1 MKDDIIVT
9 TLVKLI
15 MASGTVRKTL
25 WKVVDSQ
32 IYKNLVNNNTKNR
45 PEEVQRYKY
54 HILKSMIRSVER
66 NVDKGY
72 VSKEVA
78 TRIIH
83 TLVKGAMLK
92 SAKDA
97 QKKFKEKYGIYPP
110 AFIVLSPTQRC
121 NLHCT
126 GCYAAASHKTARKIP
141 FEVSRRILQEIHDEW
156 GARFVTI
163 SGGEPLM
170 YEDEHKGIL
179 DLYREFPDMYFLMY
193 TNGTLITDEVARQM
207 AQLANVTPAISV
219 EGYEKETDARR
230 GKGIYRRI
238 LKAMD
243 NLRKHGV
250 PFGVSITATR
260 LNANLLMSEEFY
272 DYYFDE
278 LGASY
283 MWIFQY
289 MPIGRGVDVDLMPTP
304 EQRTA
309 MFRMWQK
316 CLKDKE
322 YFVADFWNSGIVS
335 DGCIAYGRPGG
346 YIYIDW
352 NGNIMPCVF
361 VPYYVDNIFEIYKR
375 GGTISDALFSEFFKR
390 GREWQFEYGYEFG
403 KTPKN
408 WLMPCSIRDHYKNF
422 KYNIA
427 KEEVK
432 PEDENAKVAIKDIA
446 YEKKM
451 IEYDERLR
459 KLTEKI
465 WKEEFLK
472 EKLKKAKIKTA

>member
-1 MKDDIIVT
+1 
-9 TLVKLI
+9 
-15 MASGTVRKTL
+15 
-25 WKVVDSQ
+25 
-32 IYKNLVNNNTKNR
+32 
-45 PEEVQRYKY
+45 
-54 HILKSMIRSVER
+54 
-66 NVDKGY
+66 
-72 VSKEVA
+72 
-78 TRIIH
+78 
-83 TLVKGAMLK
+83 
-92 SAKDA
+92 
-97 QKKFKEKYGIYPP
+97 
-110 AFIVLSPTQRC
+110 
-121 NLHCT
+121 
-126 GCYAAASHKTARKIP
+126 
-141 FEVSRRILQEIHDEW
+141 
-156 GARFVTI
+156 
-163 SGGEPLM
+163 
-170 YEDEHKGIL
+170 
-179 DLYREFPDMYFLMY
+179 
-193 TNGTLITDEVARQM
+193 
-207 AQLANVTPAISV
+207 
-219 EGYEKETDARR
+219 
-230 GKGIYRRI
+230 
-238 LKAMD
+238 MD

-260 LNANLLMSEEFY
+260 FNANLLMSEEFY

-432 PEDENAKVAIKDIA
+432 PEDENAKVAIKDIG

>member
-1 MKDDIIVT
+1 MRDDIIVG
-9 TLVKLI
+9 TLLKLV
-15 MASGTVRKTL
+15 SSSRPVRKTL
-25 WKVVDSQ
+25 WRIVEKE
-32 IYKNLVNNNTKNR
+32 IYKSIVETNPDRR
-45 PEEVQRYKY
+45 PVEVQKYKY
-54 HILKSMIRSVER
+54 YMLKAMYRSVER
-66 NVDKGY
+66 NIDKGY

-78 TRIIH
+78 VKIVN
-83 TLVKGAMLK
+83 TLIKEAMIGNASK
-92 SAKDA
+92 IQQS
-97 QKKFKEKYGIYPP
+97 FSEKYGISPP
-110 AFIVLSPTQRC
+110 SFIVLSPTQLC
-121 NLHCT
+121 NLNCI
-126 GCYAAASHKTARKIP
+126 GCYAAANHKTARKIP
-141 FEVSRRILQEIHDEW
+141 FDVSKRILQEIHDEW

-170 YEDEHKGIL
+170 YKEGNKGIL
-179 DLYREFPDMYFLMY
+179 DLYGEFNDMFFLMY
-193 TNGTLITDEVARQM
+193 TNGTLITDEVAKRM
-207 AQLANVTPAISV
+207 AELGNVTPAISV
-219 EGYEKETDARR
+219 EGYEKETDERR

-243 NLRKHGV
+243 NLKKHGV
-250 PFGVSITATR
+250 IFGISITATR
-260 LNANLLMSEEFY
+260 FNAELLTREEFY

-289 MPIGRGVDVDLMPTP
+289 MPIGREVNVDLMPTP
-304 EQRTA
+304 EQRVS

-316 CLKDKE
+316 CLKEKE

-335 DGCIAYGRPGG
+335 NGCIAYGRPGG

-361 VPYYVDNIFEIYKR
+361 VPYYVDNIFEIYER
-375 GGTISDALFSEFFKR
+375 GGTISDALFSDFFKR
-390 GREWQFEYGYEFG
+390 GREWQYRYGYEPG
-403 KTPKN
+403 RTPQN

-427 KEEVK
+427 GEKVK
-432 PEDENAKVAIKDIA
+432 PEDENARVAIKDIG

-451 IEYDERLR
+451 IEYDERLG

-472 EKLKKAKIKTA
+472 QPFTIVKK

>member
-1 MKDDIIVT
+1 MKDGIIVN
-9 TLVKLI
+9 TLVKLL

-25 WKVVDSQ
+25 WKAVEAQ

-45 PEEVQRYKY
+45 PEEVQKYKY
-54 HILKSMIRSVER
+54 YILKAMYRSIER
-66 NVDKGY
+66 NLDRGY
-72 VSKEVA
+72 ISKEVA
-78 TRIIH
+78 TRLIH
-83 TLVKGAMLK
+83 TLIKGAMLK

-97 QKKFKEKYGIYPP
+97 QEKFKEKYGIYPP
-110 AFIVLSPTQRC
+110 AFIVLSPTQLC
-121 NLHCT
+121 NLHCA
-126 GCYAAASHKTARKIP
+126 GCYASATHKTVRKIP
-141 FEVSRRILQEIHDEW
+141 FEVSKRILQEIHDEW

-170 YEDEHKGIL
+170 YNDEHKGIL
-179 DLYREFPDMYFLMY
+179 DLCREFQDMYFLMY
-193 TNGTLITDEVARQM
+193 TNGTLITDEVARKM
-207 AQLANVTPAISV
+207 AELGNITPAISV
-219 EGYEKETDARR
+219 EGYEKETDERR

-250 PFGVSITATR
+250 LFGISITATR
-260 LNANLLMSEEFY
+260 FNANLLMKEEFY
-272 DYYFDE
+272 DYYFDK

-390 GREWQFEYGYEFG
+390 GREWQYEYGYEFG

-408 WLMPCSIRDHYKNF
+408 WLMPCSIRDHYENF
-422 KYNIA
+422 KHNIA

-432 PEDENAKVAIKDIA
+432 PEDENAKVAIKDIG

-451 IEYDERLR
+451 IEYDEKLK

-465 WKEEFLK
+465 WEKEFLK
-472 EKLKKAKIKTA
+472 RPFTIVKE

>member
-1 MKDDIIVT
+1 MKLGGDTMRDGVLIRSLTNIIKHSGITRRMFWKIVET
-9 TLVKLI
+9 YAYKSVVK
-15 MASGTVRKTL
+15 GNGK
-25 WKVVDSQ
+25 K
-32 IYKNLVNNNTKNR
+32 R
-45 PEEVQRYKY
+45 PEEVQKHKY
-54 HILKSMIRSVER
+54 YLLKSMIRSVER

-78 TRIIH
+78 SRIIH
-83 TLVKGAMLK
+83 TLVKGAIIGDTK
-92 SAKDA
+92 EA
-97 QKKFKEKYGIYPP
+97 QETFYEKYGIYPP
-110 AFIVLSPTQRC
+110 AFIVLSPTQLC

-141 FEVSRRILQEIHDEW
+141 FEVSRRILKEIHDEW

-207 AQLANVTPAISV
+207 AELANVTPAISV

-243 NLRKHGV
+243 NLKKHGV

-278 LGASY
+278 LGVSY

-304 EQRTA
+304 EQRVA

-322 YFVADFWNSGIVS
+322 YFVA
-335 DGCIAYGRPGG
+335 
-346 YIYIDW
+346 
-352 NGNIMPCVF
+352 
-361 VPYYVDNIFEIYKR
+361 
-375 GGTISDALFSEFFKR
+375 
-390 GREWQFEYGYEFG
+390 
-403 KTPKN
+403 
-408 WLMPCSIRDHYKNF
+408 
-422 KYNIA
+422 
-427 KEEVK
+427 
-432 PEDENAKVAIKDIA
+432 
-446 YEKKM
+446 
-451 IEYDERLR
+451 
-459 KLTEKI
+459 
-465 WKEEFLK
+465 
-472 EKLKKAKIKTA
+472 

>member
-1 MKDDIIVT
+1 MTQEVLIKSLTHLIKNSGITRRMFWKIVET
-9 TLVKLI
+9 YAYRSVVKGN
-15 MASGTVRKTL
+15 AK
-25 WKVVDSQ
+25 K
-32 IYKNLVNNNTKNR
+32 R
-45 PEEVQRYKY
+45 PEEVQRHKY
-54 HILKSMIRSVER
+54 YLLKSMIRSIER

-78 TRIIH
+78 SRIIH
-83 TLVKGAMLK
+83 TLVKGAIIGNTRETQETFYK
-92 SAKDA
+92 
-97 QKKFKEKYGIYPP
+97 KYGIYPP
-110 AFIVLSPTQRC
+110 AFIVLSPTQLC

-126 GCYAAASHKTARKIP
+126 GCYAAAGHKTARKIP

-170 YEDEHKGIL
+170 YDDEHKGIL
-179 DLYREFPDMYFLMY
+179 DLCQEFPDMYFLMY
-193 TNGTLITDEVARQM
+193 TNGTLITDEVAKQM
-207 AQLANVTPAISV
+207 AELGNITPAISV
-219 EGYEKETDARR
+219 EGYEEETDTRR

-289 MPIGRGVDVDLMPTP
+289 MPIGRGMNVDLMPTP
-304 EQRTA
+304 EQRIA

-316 CLKDKE
+316 CLKEKE

-390 GREWQFEYGYEFG
+390 GREWQYRYGYEFG

-432 PEDENAKVAIKDIA
+432 PEDENALTAIKDPE

-451 IEYDERLR
+451 IEYDETLK

-472 EKLKKAKIKTA
+472 RPFTIVKK

>member
-1 MKDDIIVT
+1 MRESVIINTLMK
-9 TLVKLI
+9 LL
-15 MASGTVRKTL
+15 MASGTVRRTL
-25 WKVVDSQ
+25 WKAVDAQ
-32 IYKNLVNNNTKNR
+32 IYKSSVNNNTKKR
-45 PEEVQRYKY
+45 PLEVQKYKY
-54 HILKSMIRSVER
+54 YILRAMYRSVER
-66 NVDKGY
+66 NLDRGY
-72 VSKEVA
+72 ISKEVA
-78 TRIIH
+78 TRLIH
-83 TLVKGAMLK
+83 TLVKEAILR

-97 QKKFKEKYGIYPP
+97 QEKFKEKYGFGPP
-110 AFIVLSPTQRC
+110 SFIVLSPTQLC
-121 NLHCT
+121 NLHCP
-126 GCYAAASHKTARKIP
+126 GCYAAASRKTAAKLP
-141 FEVSRRILQEIHDEW
+141 FDVSERILREIHDEW

-170 YEDEHKGIL
+170 YNDGNKGIL
-179 DLYREFPDMYFLMY
+179 DLYGEFHDMFFLMY
-193 TNGTLITDEVARQM
+193 TNGVLISDEIAKKM
-207 AQLANVTPAISV
+207 AELGNVTPAISV
-219 EGYEKETDARR
+219 EGYEEETDKRR
-230 GKGIYRRI
+230 GKGVFKKI
-238 LKAMD
+238 LEAMD
-243 NLRKHGV
+243 NLKKHGV
-250 PFGVSITATR
+250 PFGISITATKF
-260 LNANLLMSEEFY
+260 NADLLTNEEFY
-272 DYYFDE
+272 DYYFEE

-283 MWIFQY
+283 MWIFHY

-304 EQRTA
+304 EQRIA

-322 YFVADFWNSGIVS
+322 YFVADFWNSGVVS

-375 GGTISDALFSEFFKR
+375 GGTISDALFSKFFER
-390 GREWQFEYGYEFG
+390 GRKWQYDYGYEFG

-427 KEEVK
+427 KQEVK
-432 PEDENAKVAIKDIA
+432 PEDKNALIAIKDSE

-459 KLTEKI
+459 TLTEKI
-465 WKEEFLK
+465 WREEFLK
-472 EKLKKAKIKTA
+472 EPFITEEK

>member
-1 MKDDIIVT
+1 MKDTIIVN
-9 TLVKLI
+9 TLLKLL

-25 WKVVDSQ
+25 WKAVEAQ

-45 PEEVQRYKY
+45 PEEVQKYKY
-54 HILKSMIRSVER
+54 YILKAMYRPVER
-66 NVDKGY
+66 NLGRGY
-72 VSKEVA
+72 ISKEVA
-78 TRIIH
+78 TRLIH

-97 QKKFKEKYGIYPP
+97 QEKFKEKYGISPP
-110 AFIVLSPTQRC
+110 AFIVLSPTQLC

-126 GCYAAASHKTARKIP
+126 GCYAAAGHKTARKIP
-141 FEVSRRILQEIHDEW
+141 FEVSRKILQEIHDEW

-170 YEDEHKGIL
+170 YDDEHKGIL
-179 DLYREFPDMYFLMY
+179 DLCQEFPDMYFLMY
-193 TNGTLITDEVARQM
+193 TNGTLITDEVAKQM
-207 AQLANVTPAISV
+207 AELGNITPAISV
-219 EGYEKETDARR
+219 EGYEEETDTRR

-289 MPIGRGVDVDLMPTP
+289 MPIGRGMNVDLMPTP
-304 EQRTA
+304 EQRIA

-316 CLKDKE
+316 CLKEKE

-390 GREWQFEYGYEFG
+390 GREWQYRYGYEFG

-432 PEDENAKVAIKDIA
+432 PEDENALTAIKDPE

-451 IEYDERLR
+451 IEYDETLK

-465 WKEEFLK
+465 WENEFLK
-472 EKLKKAKIKTA
+472 EKLKKAKVKTA